1 MHLDFGTLKTSKT
14 NFYRP
19 KYQKLQADLSKRKG
33 ARTEETV
40 LTPKLKKFNY
50 SIAQEVILCTFLLF
64 FQIKRKDEMCPSSIL
79 AFLQSIAMD

>member
-64 FQIKRKDEMCPSSIL
+64 FSNKKKGRNVSFLDLSFSSIH
-79 AFLQSIAMD
+79 